1 MDPNKGLW
9 LLLAVAIT
17 TVLLSP
23 TQRGSDAPSHA
34 APGASGAPSAAA
46 PASAMRPVN
55 TATDGRTIH
64 VTPLESRMVS
74 VSSLDNASS
83 RLASHEREFIA
94 AAAVTMAYEARMAE
108 LASRQASDPQIGE
121 YAAEL
126 KANRWAFRDE
136 LAAFIETRDGPP
148 LPGELTRDQQKRLDA
163 LGRAV
168 GQEFDRRFVQS
179 VGAGEQ
185 QGTVRLFE
193 AASRSVRNP
202 TLKAW
207 VDKTLP
213 ALRTQLAQAEA
224 LRKPVIARSDGP
236 PKVALR

>member
-9 LLLAVAIT
+9 LMLAVAIT

-23 TQRGSDAPSHA
+23 GQRDADSPSGTPNA
-34 APGASGAPSAAA
+34 AAPSAVGRA
-46 PASAMRPVN
+46 VN
-55 TATDGRTIH
+55 TATDGRTIE
-64 VTPLESRMVS
+64 VNPLESRMVT
-74 VSSLDNASS
+74 VSSLDDASS
-83 RLASHEREFIA
+83 RLTGNERDFIA

-108 LASRQASDPQIGE
+108 LASRQATNPQISE

-136 LAAFIETRDGPP
+136 LAAFVETRDAPP
-148 LPGELTRDQQKRLDA
+148 LPGQLTRDQQRRLDA
-163 LGRAV
+163 LGRAT
-168 GQEFDRRFVQS
+168 GQEFDQRFVQS

-213 ALRTQLAQAEA
+213 ALRTQLAQAQA
-224 LRKPVIARSDGP
+224 LRNPVLARSDGP
-236 PKVALR
+236 PLVALR